1 MESLGIKFPF
11 KETYDG
17 GIIGVTQTDVQKIK
31 SNLLAF
37 LVLKRGQRPMHNSLY
52 SPIYDYIMEVWD
64 EMTETSLSD
73 DLRQKITEFF
83 PEIAVVLKQQ
93 AVGFLRGS
101 GRLQHTHMC
110 PTADVDETIGVLLVK
125 VVQNGRGWVNVA
137 GRFGKFIPFA

>member
-83 PEIAVVLKQQ
+83 PEIAVSQINYIFEEEAHLLHITIYYTIIDLKIQ
-93 AVGFLRGS
+93 
-101 GRLQHTHMC
+101 
-110 PTADVDETIGVLLVK
+110 D
-125 VVQNGRGWVNVA
+125 NVSVSLA
-137 GRFGKFIPFA
+137 LEF